1 VGLFRYRTESGERKF
16 WPLRDIVRG
25 RSVGRPTHPMFVIF
39 PLAFFIGSLAFDVLS
54 LIGLKGTTLTGSY
67 LLLGGLIGAL
77 FAIVTGLLDRAAMRP
92 GSQIR
97 RVATRHMIIQ
107 LSATAIFLIDLIA
120 RWSHTIPQAH
130 RVDKAETLWV
140 VLGVLGVAAIIA
152 GGDVG
157 FNMVFRMGVRV
168 EGRAPGAPEGAP
180 ADAPSDAPVAA
191 SEAAPPS
198 GQA

>member
-1 VGLFRYRTESGERKF
+1 MGFFRYRTETGERKF
-16 WPLRDIVRG
+16 WPLKDIVRG

-39 PLAFFIGSLAFDVLS
+39 PLAFFIGALAFDVLS
-54 LIGLKGTTLTGSY
+54 VIGLKGTVLTGGY
-67 LLLGGLIGAL
+67 LLAGGLIGAL

-107 LSATAIFLIDLIA
+107 LTATAIFLVDLIV
-120 RWSHTIPQAH
+120 RWSHTFPHAH

-140 VLGVLGVAAIIA
+140 VLGVLGVIAIIA

-157 FNMVFRMGVRV
+157 FNMVFKMGVRV
-168 EGRAPGAPEGAP
+168 EAREPGPTGDATP
-180 ADAPSDAPVAA
+180 AVAA
-191 SEAAPPS
+191 TDAAPPAS
-198 GQA
+198 P

>member
-1 VGLFRYRTESGERKF
+1 MGFFRYRTETGERKF
-16 WPLRDIVRG
+16 WPLKDIVRG

-39 PLAFFIGSLAFDVLS
+39 PLAFFIGALAFDVLS
-54 LIGLKGTTLTGSY
+54 VIGLKGTVLTGGY
-67 LLLGGLIGAL
+67 LLAGGLIGAL

-107 LSATAIFLIDLIA
+107 LTATAIFLVDLIV
-120 RWSHTIPQAH
+120 RWSHTFPHAH

-140 VLGVLGVAAIIA
+140 VLGALGVIAIIA

-157 FNMVFRMGVRV
+157 FNMVFKMGVRV
-168 EGRAPGAPEGAP
+168 EAREPGATGDATP
-180 ADAPSDAPVAA
+180 AVAA
-191 SEAAPPS
+191 TDAAPPAS
-198 GQA
+198 P

>member
-1 VGLFRYRTESGERKF
+1 VGFFRYRTESGGRKF
-16 WPLRDIVRG
+16 WPLKDIVRG

-39 PLAFFIGSLAFDVLS
+39 PLAFFIGALAFDVLS
-54 LIGLKGTTLTGSY
+54 VIGLKGTVLTGGY
-67 LLLGGLIGAL
+67 LLAGGLIGAL

-107 LSATAIFLIDLIA
+107 LTATAIFLVDLIV
-120 RWSHTIPQAH
+120 RWSHTFPHAH

-140 VLGVLGVAAIIA
+140 VLGVLGVVAIIA

-157 FNMVFRMGVRV
+157 FNMVFKMGARV
-168 EGRAPGAPEGAP
+168 EAREPGATGEATP
-180 ADAPSDAPVAA
+180 AVTATDT
-191 SEAAPPS
+191 APPAS
-198 GQA
+198 QTT

>member
-1 VGLFRYRTESGERKF
+1 VGFFRYRTETGERKF
-16 WPLRDIVRG
+16 WPLKDIVRG

-39 PLAFFIGSLAFDVLS
+39 PLAFFIGALAFDVLS
-54 LIGLKGTTLTGSY
+54 VIGLKGTVLTGGY
-67 LLLGGLIGAL
+67 LLAGGLIGAL

-107 LSATAIFLIDLIA
+107 LTATAIFLVDLIV
-120 RWSHTIPQAH
+120 RWSHTFPHAH

-140 VLGVLGVAAIIA
+140 VLGALGVIAIIA

-157 FNMVFRMGVRV
+157 FNMVFKMGVRV
-168 EGRAPGAPEGAP
+168 EAREPGATGDATP
-180 ADAPSDAPVAA
+180 AVAA
-191 SEAAPPS
+191 TDAAPPAS
-198 GQA
+198 P